1 LIPGLILLSLIV
13 SSCDRDAL
21 GSNPPDRA
29 RASAAAEA
37 VSLSKNAAPV
47 ESTNN
52 EAGQVYPDLR
62 TIARVAPKGRI
73 QDKEY
78 NPSIKAV
85 DELVGM
91 GIEAVPF
98 LIQKLDDDKKIDH
111 HVLDF
116 WSDVTVGDVS
126 LVILTDFFTTPSMTE
141 HTIPGTSW
149 PEILDVPTQD
159 ADKTAEEE
167 VRAFVYTKGREAIK
181 AKW

>member
-1 LIPGLILLSLIV
+1 MQVDKYALTCGYARAFLIPGLILLSLIV

-85 DELVGM
+85 DELVG
-91 GIEAVPF
+91 
-98 LIQKLDDDKKIDH
+98 
-111 HVLDF
+111 
-116 WSDVTVGDVS
+116 
-126 LVILTDFFTTPSMTE
+126 
-141 HTIPGTSW
+141 
-149 PEILDVPTQD
+149 
-159 ADKTAEEE
+159 
-167 VRAFVYTKGREAIK
+167 
-181 AKW
+181 